1 MVDFGKMLKK
11 AQLAVPTDPI
21 EIYNNLD
28 LTTVAGP
35 LRPVQEEVL
44 KKWYN
49 TYFETKDI
57 VLKLHTGEGKTLI
70 GMLMLLSRLNKGF
83 GPCIFVCPNRQLA
96 EQASADAKKF
106 GILHEL
112 LSDGELPSGFL
123 ESQKI
128 LVTHV
133 QKVFNGLT
141 QFGLNNKTIRIGTF
155 ILDDSHACIDAIK
168 SSFTVKIRRE
178 EELFDTF
185 LRMFETE
192 LRKQGEGSYYEIK
205 NNPYSSAPLA
215 VPYWAWIEKCDEVLR
230 ALMESENQGNIKFT
244 LPLLK
249 NVLRFCT
256 MYLNGKG
263 IEIVP
268 YYPLIEHFTSFTQ
281 AKQRIL
287 MSATTQDDSFFV
299 RGLGLSAEAIK
310 FPLTSN
316 LKKWSGEKMIIFPSI
331 IDDRLSQDVMRGYIS
346 AGELGKKKI
355 TVLVPGFRIGNEY
368 SNRGCNMPSKQD
380 EIKSTL
386 IGMRAGLQVV
396 PTVFANR
403 YDGIDL
409 ADDMCR
415 ILVIDSLP
423 VFGSLSDQ
431 YEESCRYSSDL
442 VNIKIAQKIEQGL
455 GRSVRG
461 ERDYST
467 ILIVGADLV
476 RFMKSSSTRKY
487 FSCQT
492 DKQISIGEI
501 VAEQSSS
508 EKNDSDPIRPVKE
521 LMSQCLKRD
530 EGWKEYYKTE
540 MDSLVLKEQEHPLL
554 DLLVK
559 EREADIALVKGDWSA
574 IFNIY
579 EDISNSLQNDPQEQ
593 GWYLQELAKYMSHN
607 SLTEAIKIQ
616 QRAFSC
622 NQYVLNP
629 NLIAYK
635 RVRIMDDN
643 RLHNIKNYIAKFAD
657 YSELKMAIDSVMANL
672 SWGINS
678 KKFEK
683 SIQVVGEFLGF
694 GSQQP
699 DNEFKKGPDNLWA
712 MPQGEYLVIECKDE
726 VDLNRA
732 SISKSE
738 AGQMEMHCGWFEKE
752 YGSDTPVTYL
762 WVHPKSNLADDAILT
777 HKVFAMTPDNL
788 DSLKNH
794 LMAFVAEFSRYNL
807 KSIEEGTIHNA
818 LLVHKLTVK
827 DIKNNYCESV
837 K

>member
-11 AQLAVPTDPI
+11 APMAVPTDPI
-21 EIYNNLD
+21 EIYNTLD

-44 KKWYN
+44 KKWYD
-49 TYFETKDI
+49 TYFEKKDI
-57 VLKLHTGEGKTLI
+57 ILKLHTGEGKTLI
-70 GMLMLLSRLNKGF
+70 GMLMLLSRLNKGL

-106 GILHEL
+106 GISHEL
-112 LSDGELPSGFL
+112 LCEGELPSDFL
-123 ESQKI
+123 ESKKI
-128 LVTHV
+128 LITHV
-133 QKVFNGLT
+133 QKVFNGLSL
-141 QFGLNNKTIRIGTF
+141 FGLDNRAIRIGTF
-155 ILDDSHACIDAIK
+155 VLDDSHACIDAIK
-168 SSFTVKIRRE
+168 SSFTVKIHRE
-178 EELFDTF
+178 EKLFDTF
-185 LRMFETE
+185 LRLFETE
-192 LRKQGEGSYYEIK
+192 LRKQGEGSYYDIMA
-205 NNPYSSAPLA
+205 NPYSSDPLA
-215 VPYWAWIEKCDEVLR
+215 VPYWAWIDKCEEVLR
-230 ALMESENQGNIKFT
+230 ILMESEDQGNIKFT
-244 LPLLK
+244 LPLLRNK
-249 NVLRFCT
+249 LRFCT

-268 YYPLIEHFTSFTQ
+268 YYPLIERFTSFTL

-299 RGLGLSAEAIK
+299 RGLGLSDDAIK
-310 FPLTSN
+310 YPLTSN

-331 IDDRLSQDVMRGYIS
+331 IDDRLNQDVMRGNIA
-346 AGELGKKKI
+346 AGNLGKKKI

-368 SNRGCNMPSKQD
+368 ASRGCNMPSKQD
-380 EIKSTL
+380 EIKDTL
-386 IGMRAGLQVV
+386 NKMKAGLQAV

-415 ILVIDSLP
+415 TLVIDSLP

-467 ILIVGADLV
+467 ILIVGANLV

-487 FSCQT
+487 FSSQT
-492 DKQISIGEI
+492 NKQISIGEI
-501 VAEQSSS
+501 VAEQSHS
-508 EKNDSDPIRPVKE
+508 EKNDSDPILPVKE
-521 LMSQCLKRD
+521 LMLQCLKRNED
-530 EGWKEYYKTE
+530 WKEYYKTE
-540 MDSLVLKEQEHPLL
+540 MDSLILKEQEHPLL

-559 EREADIALVKGDWSA
+559 EREADIALVKEDWPT
-574 IFNIY
+574 IFKIY
-579 EDISNSLQNDPQEQ
+579 EDISNSLQDNLQEQ
-593 GWYLQELAKYMSHN
+593 GWYLQELAKYKSHT

-629 NLIAYK
+629 DLIVYK
-635 RVRIMDDN
+635 RVKIMDDN
-643 RLHNIKNYIAKFAD
+643 RLHNIKNYIANFAD
-657 YSELKMAIDSVMANL
+657 YSELKLTIDSVMANL
-672 SWGINS
+672 SWGISS

-683 SIQVVGEFLGF
+683 SIQVVGELLGF
-694 GSQQP
+694 GSQRP

-712 MPQGEYLVIECKDE
+712 MPQGEYLAIECKNE
-726 VDLNRA
+726 IDLKRA

-752 YGSDTPVTYL
+752 YGTDIPVTYM

-777 HKVFAMTPDNL
+777 HKVFAMTPEKL
-788 DSLKNH
+788 DSLKKH
-794 LMAFVAEFSRYNL
+794 LTTFVAEFSRYKL
-807 KSIEEGTIHNA
+807 KTIEENTIHDA
-818 LLVHKLTVK
+818 LLAHRLTIK
-827 DIKNNYCESV
+827 DLKNYYCEEV